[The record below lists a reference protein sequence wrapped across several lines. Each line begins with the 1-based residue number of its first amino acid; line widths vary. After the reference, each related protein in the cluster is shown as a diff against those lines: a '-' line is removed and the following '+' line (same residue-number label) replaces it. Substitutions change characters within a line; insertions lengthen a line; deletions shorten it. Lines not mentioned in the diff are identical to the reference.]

1 MAYYQTE
8 GRQEHLETYHSKAG
22 ALTIIV
28 IILQFFFALC
38 RPQKYRT
45 KLPGENIMTKTCCR
59 KAWEFCHH
67 FFGSF
72 IIIGAMLNIMW
83 QMRKLGS
90 PTSLQVL
97 HTGWFL
103 FWLLFEVFFYLHY
116 YCCREDHDDI
126 LKENLDQKVE
136 RECEVEKALGTNYHQ
151 HVADQVALTSRT
163 HNNHDDDGRKSHEVS
178 ELTMSDVSLK
188 ENYSHEE
195 KKVLNRKIK
204 QKVYLKQLAKDAE
217 LNRDLAKG
225 NTEQILKSEKHMM
238 ALLYKH
244 TPAGKAKR
252 LKRLK
257 K

>member
-103 FWLLFEVFFYLHY
+103 FWLLFEVIDWVDKQIILD
-116 YCCREDHDDI
+116 YCWNEI
-126 LKENLDQKVE
+126 E
-136 RECEVEKALGTNYHQ
+136 
-151 HVADQVALTSRT
+151 
-163 HNNHDDDGRKSHEVS
+163 
-178 ELTMSDVSLK
+178 
-188 ENYSHEE
+188 
-195 KKVLNRKIK
+195 
-204 QKVYLKQLAKDAE
+204 
-217 LNRDLAKG
+217 
-225 NTEQILKSEKHMM
+225 
-238 ALLYKH
+238 ALLDNMGTSFNQFWYRNKQW
-244 TPAGKAKR
+244 
-252 LKRLK
+252 LFCV
-257 K
+257 